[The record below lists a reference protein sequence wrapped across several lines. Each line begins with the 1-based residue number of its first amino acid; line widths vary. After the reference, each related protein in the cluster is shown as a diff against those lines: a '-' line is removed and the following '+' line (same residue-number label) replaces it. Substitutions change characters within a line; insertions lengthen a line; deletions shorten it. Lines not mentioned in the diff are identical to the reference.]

1 MCCDKLEHDTQ
12 FLRQFMTRTNTLL
25 PAACIEFGW
34 CFFLPP
40 PPPWELQ
47 APPWELRNI
56 LLTPKHRSSSSG
68 WNSRTSCWCFL
79 LPWGLVLDMS
89 LQHFSILFLAP
100 GCSCLCCKAHRLGWD
115 GMVTA
120 GWGSTEAPTAA
131 EVAKCC
137 CNTNKDPVLGCCLKL
152 MGWRGTKGLSKGF
165 GEALGQPL
173 PIVDA
178 SFSICKSRGW
188 DADFMWKR
196 LGTSLKAKC

>member
-47 APPWELRNI
+47 APPWELRDI

-89 LQHFSILFLAP
+89 LQHFSILFWLLAAAV
-100 GCSCLCCKAHRLGWD
+100 CVARHRGWD
-115 GMVTA
+115 GMGWSLLA
-120 GWGSTEAPTAA
+120 GAAPRPRPQLRLLSAA
-131 EVAKCC
+131 A
-137 CNTNKDPVLGCCLKL
+137 TQIRIQCLAAA
-152 MGWRGTKGLSKGF
+152 WN
-165 GEALGQPL
+165 
-173 PIVDA
+173 
-178 SFSICKSRGW
+178 
-188 DADFMWKR
+188 
-196 LGTSLKAKC
+196 